1 MTEIP
6 EIPEISKFN
15 PGIHNI
21 IPITPITV
29 LVGLSIVKHTEL
41 KQLTNDFRNI
51 TDARLKALFK
61 KNKFPFV
68 TWSGIFSKRTDKNLI
83 KHSGIIAID
92 MDKLNPVQ
100 LLNVKPHL
108 QELED
113 TLVSYFLSPSGDGY
127 KILLRVNTDNVHGK
141 NYKACVN
148 FLSKKLQVPLDN
160 FDMACSNVSRA
171 CFLCHDPNV
180 YIHPSLLETGDINR
194 IEVIDT
200 KAWLG
205 EELDKEP
212 NVAADAADIK
222 NGSVNTELSFD
233 NIYLRGGK
241 LDFRHKDNKSNF
253 WLLYNINIQRH
264 GVYKI
269 GNRNRFIQTFASLA
283 NVFGMSLKAF
293 VEYAILLVEEFNS
306 KVKDEERFN
315 VDEELIPTINYT
327 YEHYKDKF
335 NTWEDESENQYETP
349 LLPEEVFENLPG
361 FLKIAT
367 KKFQSPRERD
377 VFFVGTLGVLSNMFP
392 RVEGLYGQRWLG
404 ANLMFFISAPPA
416 CGKGTLHWAWQ
427 LGSRLSKKLKENY
440 LNELKQY
447 EEDLEAYEVAKK
459 NGQQADKPVKPKKQ
473 KFFIAANNS
482 TSSIINILSNNEC
495 HGLLFETEA
504 ENLQNSMQNLWSQYG
519 DIVRRS
525 FHHEPISLQRKTNDE
540 DIEIDRPKLSLVI
553 SGTPAQIDSLLSSI
567 ENGFFSRILFY
578 DFRSIVK
585 FKNVFLKE
593 IEPKEEYFE
602 GLSVW
607 LELISQPYFMK
618 INEDGSNRIKF
629 QFTEEQEKRF
639 NAWFEIKLVELNHLY
654 GDDIL
659 ASVLRLAV
667 CYFRI
672 AMILSILRNIEV
684 HNQDLK
690 LLSEQTQI
698 VCADIDYDNTEK
710 IISSLLL
717 HTTKIFRQVKKHSR
731 NKFGK
736 NIKATFLEKLPQE
749 FDRQTAIDFAALIGI
764 REKTAEKYL
773 SDFVKLNSIIKP
785 QHNHYVKG

>member
-1 MTEIP
+1 MT
-6 EIPEISKFN
+6 EISKFD

-21 IPITPITV
+21 IPVTPITV

-41 KQLTNDFRNI
+41 KQLTSDFRNI
-51 TDARLKALFK
+51 TDAKLKALFK

-68 TWSGIFSKRTDKNLI
+68 TWSGVFSKRADKNLI
-83 KHSGIIAID
+83 KHSGVIGID
-92 MDKLNPVQ
+92 VDKLTPHQ
-100 LLNVKPHL
+100 FLQITTLLKN
-108 QELED
+108 LED
-113 TLVSYFLSPSGDGY
+113 KLAGYYVSPTGNGY
-127 KILLRVNTDNVHGK
+127 KILIRVNTEHEHTD

-148 FLSKKLQVPLDN
+148 FLSDKLQMPRDN
-160 FDMACSNVSRA
+160 FDMKCSNVSRA

-180 YIHPSLLETGDINR
+180 YIHPSLLKTGDITG

-205 EELDKEP
+205 EELLNTDVSQTKLERE
-212 NVAADAADIK
+212 
-222 NGSVNTELSFD
+222 SVTTELPFD

-241 LDFRHKDNKSNF
+241 LDFKHKDNKQNF
-253 WLLYNINIQRH
+253 WLLYNINVQRH

-283 NVFGMSLKAF
+283 NLFGMSLKAF
-293 VEYAILLVEEFNS
+293 LEYAILLVEDFNS
-306 KVKDEERFN
+306 KVSDDELFN
-315 VDEELIPTINYT
+315 IDDELIPTINYT

-349 LLPEEVFENLPG
+349 LIPEEVFENLPG

-367 KKFQSPRERD
+367 KKFQSSRERD
-377 VFFVGTLGVLSNMFP
+377 VFFVGALGVLSNMFP
-392 RVEGLYGQRWLG
+392 RVEGLYAQRWLG
-404 ANLMFFISAPPA
+404 ANLMFFISAPA
-416 CGKGTLHWAWQ
+416 ASGKGTLHWAWK
-427 LGSRLSKKLKENY
+427 LGSRLSKKLKDKY
-440 LNELKQY
+440 ASELKQY
-447 EEDLEAYEVAKK
+447 EEDLEFYEAAKK
-459 NGQQADKPVKPKKQ
+459 NGEQVDKPIKPKKQ

-482 TSSIINILSNNEC
+482 TASFINILFNNEYQ
-495 HGLLFETEA
+495 GLLFETEA
-504 ENLQNSMQNLWSQYG
+504 ESLQSSMQNLWGNYS
-519 DIVRRS
+519 DILRRCY
-525 FHHEPISLQRKTNDE
+525 HHEPITLQRKLNDE
-540 DIEIDRPKLSLVI
+540 DIEIDRPKLSVVL
-553 SGTPAQIDSLLSSI
+553 SGTPAQIDLLLSSI

-578 DFRSIVK
+578 DFRGNAK

-602 GLSVW
+602 GLAVW
-607 LELISQPYFMK
+607 LELMSQPYFMS
-618 INEDGSNRIKF
+618 INEDGSNRIRF
-629 QFTEEQEKRF
+629 LFTEDQEKRF
-639 NAWFEIKLVELNHLY
+639 HAWFEIKLVELNHLY

-659 ASVLRLAV
+659 ASVVRLAV

-690 LLSEQTQI
+690 HLSEQTHI

-749 FDRQTAIDFAALIGI
+749 FDRQTAIDLAALIGI

-773 SDFVKLNSIIKP
+773 SDFVRQNSITKP
-785 QHNHYVKG
+785 QHNHYVKA